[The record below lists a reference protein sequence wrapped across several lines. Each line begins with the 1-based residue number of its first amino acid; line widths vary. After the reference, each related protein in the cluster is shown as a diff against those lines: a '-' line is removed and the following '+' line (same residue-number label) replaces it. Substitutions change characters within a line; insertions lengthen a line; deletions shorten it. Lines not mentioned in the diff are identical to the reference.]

1 MSTLTK
7 ILIILLTV
15 SSFVLCG
22 IVVNYVANAEN
33 YKEKY
38 DSVEDDRNGLN
49 QKNIAL
55 TKRVNETIDEKQ
67 RLDKKL
73 RGEITSLKKKYEQL
87 DTEFK
92 NLKREKAALEERVT
106 NFASLVEGFE
116 KTNDQ
121 QGLLLKNTLDE
132 LKKVQDEVIK
142 LQANLDETSG
152 TLLDKMAIIDTME
165 REKKQLLEEKSE
177 LRESLDKLLMS
188 GGKTPVEPKPV
199 TPIKEP
205 AKPARE
211 LTREIGL
218 KGLVT
223 DVDLKNSMASISIG
237 KADGVKEGMRFHVTR
252 GDEFICDILIIHIE
266 EEESVG
272 ILELIQQPLKVGDNA
287 ATNF

>member
-7 ILIILLTV
+7 ILVILLTV

-33 YKEKY
+33 YKEKW
-38 DSVEDDRNGLN
+38 DSGEAERKGLT
-49 QKNIAL
+49 QKNKDL
-55 TKRVNETIDEKQ
+55 TKQVNEAIDQKQ

-73 RGEITSLKKKYEQL
+73 RGEITSLKTQYEQL

-92 NLKREKAALEERVT
+92 NLKREKSALEERVT
-106 NFASLVEGFE
+106 SFASLVEGFE

-132 LKKVQDEVIK
+132 LKKVQAEVIK

-152 TLLDKMAIIDTME
+152 TLLDKMAIIDTMD

-188 GGKTPVEPKPV
+188 GGKTPVEPKAV
-199 TPIKEP
+199 TVIKEP

-211 LTREIGL
+211 LVREIGL
-218 KGLVT
+218 KGLIT

-237 KADGVKEGMRFHVTR
+237 KADGVKEGMRFHATR

-287 ATNF
+287 ATNL